1 MTTIEGGALVVRDQA
16 EAKLA
21 EKLRFH
27 GIVRLADGT
36 RDVDSAAGKFNMS
49 DVSARIGLSQ
59 LAQLERCNARRR
71 ELAAHYFCCLRDGP
85 CLLPATVPPEEGHVH
100 SWNMFCILL
109 PLERMSITRQQFMD
123 AMHRRGIGT
132 GISYEA
138 LHLTT
143 LGRRLGYREGLFPN
157 AERIARETL
166 TLPLFPQ
173 MNESDVERVCGAVA
187 EILDGACS

>member
-1 MTTIEGGALVVRDQA
+1 
-16 EAKLA
+16 
-21 EKLRFH
+21 
-27 GIVRLADGT
+27 
-36 RDVDSAAGKFNMS
+36 
-49 DVSARIGLSQ
+49 
-59 LAQLERCNARRR
+59 
-71 ELAAHYFCCLRDGP
+71 
-85 CLLPATVPPEEGHVH
+85 
-100 SWNMFCILL
+100 MFCILL